1 MLIEEL
7 KARMRSDDI
16 EELERILMTQK
27 DKLLLKKLA
36 GSVRADVNGAVTS
49 SLRIPA

>member
-36 GSVRADVNGAVTS
+36 GSTSDVNIASTS
-49 SLRIPA
+49 LLRIPA